1 MKVGIIGYGWVGRA
15 AHLLFPNAAIHD
27 INIEQYQ
34 DPLPECD
41 IVFLAVPTP
50 WDGERLD
57 CSAVEAAI
65 AACSSSLI
73 VIRSATQPGFADAMA
88 EKYRKRIVVQPE
100 YLGESPNHP
109 MLAMKERQ
117 FMILGGDPQDRRQ
130 VIDCYA
136 TVYNANITIRQ
147 VTNLEAEIIK
157 LTENRAIFWKVLQCQ
172 ELYDA
177 CEAAGVDYYTIRD
190 AVYGDDPRMNLW
202 WTFVY
207 PKHRGANSKCLPK
220 DVYAWA
226 AWAESTGLDPRA
238 TRDLLSYNRSL
249 TDSVRKM
256 YILAD
261 GGLGNRLNSLIGGLV
276 AAEQINCVPVICWP
290 INNWCGCSF
299 EDLFVSNLQTMDKGI
314 TDLILDDGKIYLIH
328 DNQTTTVPRHT
339 FEHSL
344 ESVNC
349 IRDMTQDIVY
359 FHNKLPDYFP
369 QDAIVKKLRTL
380 KILPHILSTVE
391 LFCKKHAISTKTKG
405 IHIRKTDHKKQLD
418 SDQIFLSILEDK
430 DTDYFICSDDKPTEE
445 KLKQLSNVKIYSKTS
460 YVEKLVDGEWTTPIT
475 DNQGR
480 VFSYNVNR
488 SRQSVVEAFVDLL
501 ILSRTNISIKK
512 TSSSFLSWATIY
524 SMIQNTELDSN
535 RNHLDVGENKK

>member
-1 MKVGIIGYGWVGRA
+1 MKVGIVGYGWVGRA

-50 WDGERLD
+50 WNGERLD

-73 VIRSATQPGFADAMA
+73 VLRSATQPGFADAMA
-88 EKYRKRIVVQPE
+88 EKYNKRIVVQPE

-136 TVYNANITIRQ
+136 TVYNANVTIRQ

-207 PKHRGANSKCLPK
+207 PENRGANSKCLPK

-226 AWAESTGLDPRA
+226 AWAESVGLDPQA
-238 TRDLLSYNRSL
+238 TRSLLRYNSRLCRPRDTHTTQQVRTEQYKNLSFPNLDGDLPLHSHIVYVSA
-249 TDSVRKM
+249 DPVYYDQYVRPLISSIVKSM
-256 YILAD
+256 DWLAVHVHLICPGQLHENIVTHERVTTSWEIIDPAFIDNLPLDDTAKAMNFTIL
-261 GGLGNRLNSLIGGLV
+261 GT
-276 AAEQINCVPVICWP
+276 
-290 INNWCGCSF
+290 
-299 EDLFVSNLQTMDKGI
+299 EDLYQVKQ
-314 TDLILDDGKIYLIH
+314 KIYFSCARFVRMPELFDPNQYVLHIDADTILQQKFSKEEFEALTERPRAMRKPKDPTTLIASCISLGTGPEGTEFRQRFS
-328 DNQTTTVPRHT
+328 DALMQTFQTGAYWYMDQDCLKKVFSTIEFENIDILWCSWGNKRGMRFFTGKGNKKNQSD
-339 FEHSL
+339 FL
-344 ESVNC
+344 
-349 IRDMTQDIVY
+349 DIV
-359 FHNKLPDYFP
+359 
-369 QDAIVKKLRTL
+369 
-380 KILPHILSTVE
+380 
-391 LFCKKHAISTKTKG
+391 
-405 IHIRKTDHKKQLD
+405 
-418 SDQIFLSILEDK
+418 
-430 DTDYFICSDDKPTEE
+430 
-445 KLKQLSNVKIYSKTS
+445 
-460 YVEKLVDGEWTTPIT
+460 
-475 DNQGR
+475 
-480 VFSYNVNR
+480 
-488 SRQSVVEAFVDLL
+488 
-501 ILSRTNISIKK
+501 
-512 TSSSFLSWATIY
+512 
-524 SMIQNTELDSN
+524 NTW
-535 RNHLDVGENKK
+535 R